1 MFWPFGVF
9 FFHPHPRYCRYP
21 TDGRTEQELDVAV
34 PADGRGRRPRHSRH
48 PRAARVP
55 QDQDQRDEAGA
66 GEESFTYRYER
77 YVTLFH
83 KTNTPALE
91 NEIRF

>member
-1 MFWPFGVF
+1 MFFAFWGV

-21 TDGRTEQELDVAV
+21 TDGRAEQELDVAV
-34 PADGRGRRPRHSRH
+34 PADGRRRRPRHPRH

-66 GEESFTYRYER
+66 GEESFTHRYNP
-77 YVTLFH
+77 YM
-83 KTNTPALE
+83 
-91 NEIRF
+91 